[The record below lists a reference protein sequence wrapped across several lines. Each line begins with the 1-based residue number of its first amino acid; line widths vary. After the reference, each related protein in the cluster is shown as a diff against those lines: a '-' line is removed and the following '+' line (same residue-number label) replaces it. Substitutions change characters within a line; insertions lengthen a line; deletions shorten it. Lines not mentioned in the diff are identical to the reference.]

1 MEAVI
6 LAAGMGTRLGS
17 LIPKPLTSLI
27 NEKNILDYQIQHLM
41 QQPQINNIFL
51 VIGYKKEII
60 MEKFPA
66 MLFVYNNAYARTN
79 TAKSLLAAL
88 NKIED
93 DVIWM
98 NGDVFFEPEILGL
111 LVGSKGSACLV
122 DRKKCGA
129 EEIKYRLNGD
139 GFIHE
144 LSKSVENAQGEALGI
159 NVIRKPD
166 LKRFREELVTVEEND
181 YFEKALENL
190 TVSKKLKLAAID
202 VGPHFCREID
212 FEEDLVEVQNYLK
225 FRNRHKN
232 SKHA

>member
-17 LIPKPLTSLI
+17 LIPKPLTSLVD
-27 NEKNILDYQIQHLM
+27 EKTILDHQIENLM
-41 QQPQINNIFL
+41 CRSQIKKIYL
-51 VIGYKKEII
+51 VVGYKKEII
-60 MEKFPA
+60 MEKFPDL
-66 MLFVYNNAYARTN
+66 LFVYNNAYARTN

-93 DVIWM
+93 DVMWM
-98 NGDVFFEPEILGL
+98 NGDVFFDTEILDL
-111 LVGSKGSACLV
+111 LLQSKVSACLV

-139 GFIHE
+139 GFIQQ
-144 LSKSVENAQGEALGI
+144 LSKSVKKAQGEALGI
-159 NVIRKPD
+159 NVIRKSD
-166 LKRFREELVTVEEND
+166 LKKFRNELVKVGESD

-190 TVSKKLKLAAID
+190 TMSKKLKLAAID

-212 FEEDLVEVQNYLK
+212 FEEDLVEVQSYLK
-225 FRNRHKN
+225 NRELLGSCN
-232 SKHA
+232 R